1 MGNTQVAL
9 FCAVLLLQF
18 IFLCYTQQA
27 LFFYF
32 LFMLNSNEIPSTTS
46 GANPEPSNLVPNE
59 NPAALHVIVSV
70 FSSERLDAPAI
81 HPARMLGAWVT
92 SYKGV

>member
-1 MGNTQVAL
+1 MK
-9 FCAVLLLQF
+9 
-18 IFLCYTQQA
+18 
-27 LFFYF
+27 
-32 LFMLNSNEIPSTTS
+32 IPRTTS

-81 HPARMLGAWVT
+81 HPTRMLGAWVT